1 MKKTAIK
8 KIDSILF
15 VVLNFIFLNIN
26 PERIIKIAKDHRYV
40 HNSLKFKVWKDKKI
54 LVPIPPIPKSPKIT
68 VLLIAHSKRY
78 KPKFL
83 NVSIIG
89 FHTIVNKEENLGA
102 FIWFID
108 SKLL

>member
-8 KIDSILF
+8 KIDRILF
-15 VVLNFIFLNIN
+15 VLLKFIFLNIN
-26 PERIIKIAKDHRYV
+26 LERIIKIAKDHKYV

-54 LVPIPPIPKSPKIT
+54 LVPIPPIPKIPRIT
-68 VLLIAHSKRY
+68 VLLIEHSNRY

-83 NVSIIG
+83 NVLIIG
-89 FHTIVNKEENLGA
+89 FHIKVNKEENLGA